1 MQPATLRMKFLPA
14 VFALALVLSGGQTLA
29 ADEAR
34 HSDHVVILIDGSGSM
49 KENLGTKD
57 RMTAAKFALIP
68 ALDKMSPDVRFGA
81 VVFSRNNNGWVY
93 PLGDFDR
100 KKVWDSVKGIEPG
113 GSTPLGRYIKV
124 AADELLKQREAN
136 FNYGT
141 YRLIVVTDGEATD
154 DELMRRYARELV
166 NRGISLD
173 VIGVG
178 MSRDHTLK
186 SLAHQYVAAN
196 DAASLREAVT
206 SFLAEVPAADLS
218 GAQSEDVYDYLLL
231 FMNDETT
238 LAAIDAL
245 SQGGNQ
251 PLGETR

>member
-1 MQPATLRMKFLPA
+1 MKFFPVA
-14 VFALALVLSGGQTLA
+14 FVVALLFSWGHFLT
-29 ADEAR
+29 ADESR
-34 HSDHVVILIDGSGSM
+34 HLDHVVILIDGSGSM
-49 KENLGTKD
+49 KESIGNKD

-68 ALDKMSPDVRFGA
+68 ALDKMSPDVRFGC
-81 VVFSRNNNGWVY
+81 VVFSGNKNGWVY

-100 KKVWDSVKGIEPG
+100 KEIWDSVKDIAPG
-113 GSTPLGRYIKV
+113 GQTPLGRYLKM

-141 YRLIVVTDGEATD
+141 YRLIVVTDGEASD
-154 DELMRRYARELV
+154 GDLMQRYARELV

-178 MSRDHTLK
+178 MRRDHTLK
-186 SLAHQYVAAN
+186 SLANQYVAAN
-196 DAASLREAVT
+196 DAEALQEAVT
-206 SFLAEVPAADLS
+206 SFLAEVPDADLS
-218 GAQSEDVYDYLLL
+218 GADSEDVYDYLLL
-231 FMNDETT
+231 FMNNETT

-245 SQGGNQ
+245 SQSGNQ